1 MERGKD
7 HEVPRTRIVT
17 GEGHQGYQRGVEE
30 VGRARQENRKWSR
43 WAVKGALLGF
53 EVDGHIQVPADGR
66 GDILG

>member
-43 WAVKGALLGF
+43 WTVKGALLG
-53 EVDGHIQVPADGR
+53 
-66 GDILG
+66 